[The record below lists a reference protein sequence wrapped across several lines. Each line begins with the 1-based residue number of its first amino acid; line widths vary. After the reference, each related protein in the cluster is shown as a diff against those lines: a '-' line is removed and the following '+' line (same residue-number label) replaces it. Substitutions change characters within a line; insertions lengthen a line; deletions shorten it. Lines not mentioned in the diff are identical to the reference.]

1 MPQVISSSVSVG
13 AGANSGNVLQGSIF
27 EFLKRPSAIRVAAT
41 VPTGG
46 AVTDV
51 TMRLT
56 IGDKV
61 ITDPRAPVLAESAA
75 GRGPVIPDDI
85 KVEAVGLPGARLSL
99 DFQNTT
105 AAAIVVVYWVQ
116 VSG

>member
-1 MPQVISSSVSVG
+1 MPQVMSSSISVG

-27 EFLKRPSAIRVAAT
+27 EFLKRPAAIRIAAT
-41 VPTGG
+41 VPAGG

-51 TMRLT
+51 TGRLT
-56 IGDKV
+56 VGDKV
-61 ITDPRAPVLAESAA
+61 ITDPRFPVLAESAPA
-75 GRGPVIPDDI
+75 RGPIIPDDI
-85 KVEAVGLPGARLSL
+85 KVTAVGLPGNRLSL

-105 AAAIVVVYWVQ
+105 AGAIRVVWWAE